1 MPAAPCLRAQAG
13 GLHLALKPV
22 AIEPSLMIGSG
33 QSQGTKKSKRE
44 PPPHAPFVVQFGF
57 ILRPIAVPPTKP
69 SWPRDRG
76 GRCGRQR
83 PPAAR
88 QGAAKKTPTGGG
100 GSQGK
105 RALAPSRPRW
115 PRPHLGAA
123 WRRPQ
128 PRGARGLG
136 RKPAPGLAPP
146 PSHWPGPPLLAR
158 RVPRHDP
165 RGRRRCHRRGRETD
179 N

>member
-76 GRCGRQR
+76 GRCGKT
-83 PPAAR
+83 
-88 QGAAKKTPTGGG
+88 AAKTG
-100 GSQGK
+100 
-105 RALAPSRPRW
+105 
-115 PRPHLGAA
+115 
-123 WRRPQ
+123 
-128 PRGARGLG
+128 RGV
-136 RKPAPGLAPP
+136 
-146 PSHWPGPPLLAR
+146 S
-158 RVPRHDP
+158 
-165 RGRRRCHRRGRETD
+165 
-179 N
+179 